1 MQQPQEVNTLDA
13 PLGTRLESIVH
24 SVDQIIAQQ
33 QNNAPAQL
41 PATVGVDI
49 Q

>member
-24 SVDQIIAQQ
+24 CVDQIIAQQ
-33 QNNAPAQL
+33 QSNAPVQP
-41 PATVGVDI
+41 PAMVGIDK